1 MWQGSFGAGARG
13 ADARFGLRLHGGM
26 PASSVAL
33 QGLFA
38 GNDPDRVGSAGHAV
52 RSIDPARH
60 RRLQRVERRACRR
73 CDRGSREVPR
83 CSYQPDSGT
92 RSGFLYERIR
102 EDFQVVLAEWVAT
115 EPIGNVDAP
124 ATPFE
129 MDSYVMPG
137 AIEAEVQRALA
148 DERAVEARTA
158 NQNGDNYVLTTVL
171 FASVIFFAGVSTK
184 LASKRNRVILLGV
197 GVAILIAATV
207 TVLTFPIEI

>member
-1 MWQGSFGAGARG
+1 
-13 ADARFGLRLHGGM
+13 
-26 PASSVAL
+26 
-33 QGLFA
+33 
-38 GNDPDRVGSAGHAV
+38 
-52 RSIDPARH
+52 
-60 RRLQRVERRACRR
+60 
-73 CDRGSREVPR
+73 
-83 CSYQPDSGT
+83 
-92 RSGFLYERIR
+92 
-102 EDFQVVLAEWVAT
+102 
-115 EPIGNVDAP
+115 
-124 ATPFE
+124 

>member
-1 MWQGSFGAGARG
+1 MTRTESVRLDTLSGQLTQLDIAVFNEWSGAL
-13 ADARFGLRLHGGM
+13 ADD
-26 PASSVAL
+26 VT
-33 QGLFA
+33 A
-38 GNDPDRVGSAGHAV
+38 GRV
-52 RSIDPARH
+52 
-60 RRLQRVERRACRR
+60 
-73 CDRGSREVPR
+73 EVPR
-83 CSYQPDSGT
+83 GSYQPDSGT